1 MNRHKFTDLLVDFIT
16 YKNVDLNKIKIY
28 VEQEIFSS
36 VLILFQK
43 QCKQNNKRHLK
54 DEQLIPKRSK
64 VNDEDR
70 NKDSGFDISEIEV
83 GEWFGSKIKE
93 LKKLEETFDSKFKE
107 LNEFKEKS

>member
-1 MNRHKFTDLLVDFIT
+1 MRQ
-16 YKNVDLNKIKIY
+16 IY
-28 VEQEIFSS
+28 E
-36 VLILFQK
+36 
-43 QCKQNNKRHLK
+43 RHLK

-93 LKKLEETFDSKFKE
+93 LKKLEETVDSKFKE
-107 LNEFKEKS
+107 LKNKNHLIRTF